1 MKNKY
6 FNDFS
11 IFRAPDEGDDQSN
24 EASVVDAQ
32 ASRDDVISQNRATN
46 PILGTFKKC
55 APRNSTIAGAES
67 DSDDDDELAGSSSI
81 YAPVRSSWKNLYQ
94 AGSSTDAVPS
104 TSQPRIAIAAI
115 PNQNFHQPSISQRNS
130 SSSPSIYVNSGS
142 RASNERH
149 DENEIG
155 NFKRSP
161 ASSSDY
167 FV

>member
-1 MKNKY
+1 MV
-6 FNDFS
+6 
-11 IFRAPDEGDDQSN
+11 GSN
-24 EASVVDAQ
+24 
-32 ASRDDVISQNRATN
+32 T
-46 PILGTFKKC
+46 
-55 APRNSTIAGAES
+55 
-67 DSDDDDELAGSSSI
+67 I
-81 YAPVRSSWKNLYQ
+81 YAPVRSSWGNQNQ

-104 TSQPRIAIAAI
+104 TSQPRIAVAAI

-142 RASNERH
+142 RRSTER
-149 DENEIG
+149 DDDIEVG